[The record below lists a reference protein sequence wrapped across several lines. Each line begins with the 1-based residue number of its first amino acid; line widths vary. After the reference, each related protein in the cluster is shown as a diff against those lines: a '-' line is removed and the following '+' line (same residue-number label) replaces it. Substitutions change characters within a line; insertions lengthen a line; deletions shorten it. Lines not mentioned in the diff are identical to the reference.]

1 MTIAT
6 PYRTLAEFTAD
17 LDRIVRANT
26 NGTVDGQAIVAQ
38 TKPHF
43 ERLLSDTS
51 WLEPKF
57 RVPVTGQIA
66 NYMLAK
72 APDNSWTVVSTV
84 WWPGYGTPVH
94 DHLIWGLVGVH
105 EGIERETRYLRTDD
119 RSRPDHA
126 ELRELETVFNR
137 PMSISHLVPP
147 DEDIHLI
154 KNPDSDKPSYSI
166 HIYGGSLDG
175 VLRHQYDLETGEIK
189 QFRSKYQIAC

>member
-17 LDRIVRANT
+17 LDRIVRSNT
-26 NGTVDGQAIVAQ
+26 NGVVDARAIVDE

-51 WLEPKF
+51 WLDPKF
-57 RVPVTGQIA
+57 RIPTEGRIA

-72 APDNSWTVVSTV
+72 ATDNSWSVVSTV
-84 WWPGYGTPVH
+84 WWPGYSTPVH
-94 DHLIWGLVGVH
+94 DHLIWGLVGVYH
-105 EGIERETRYLRTDD
+105 GVEREERYKRLDD
-119 RSRPDHA
+119 GSRPGYA
-126 ELRELETVFNR
+126 ELREVETVYNR
-137 PMSISHLVPP
+137 PVSISHLVPP

-154 KNPDSDKPSYSI
+154 LNPDDREPSYSI

-175 VLRHQYDLETGEIK
+175 VLRHQYDLSTGEIK
-189 QFRSKYQIAC
+189 EFRSKYNIAC